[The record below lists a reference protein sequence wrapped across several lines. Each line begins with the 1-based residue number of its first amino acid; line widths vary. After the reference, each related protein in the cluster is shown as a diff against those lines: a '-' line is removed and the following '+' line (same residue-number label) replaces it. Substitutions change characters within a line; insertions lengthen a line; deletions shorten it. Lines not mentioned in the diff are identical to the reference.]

1 MAPKIVFI
9 IPYRDRY
16 THRVF
21 FSNYMKIVL
30 KDMPEDEYEIYF
42 SHQKDKR
49 PFNRGAVKN
58 IGFLAIREKYPNEYK
73 DITFVFN
80 DVDIVPYTS
89 GIINYATR
97 PGIVKHFYGFNYALG
112 GLFSIT
118 GGDFER
124 TNGFPNMWFWGQEDT
139 TMNDRTLR
147 AGLSIRRDIFFPI
160 GHPSIIQ
167 LFDGMTRLCSRKQVL
182 QNENFYDGLSSI
194 RNTRLEIVDQDI
206 NIEDFDVGT
215 DPAHLDSFTRNITEP
230 IIVPKR
236 RVGMMGTLNR

>member
-9 IPYRDRY
+9 VPYRDRY

-30 KDMPEDEYEIYF
+30 KDIPEDDYEIYF
-42 SHQKDKR
+42 SHQKDTR

-58 IGFLAIREKYPNEYK
+58 IGFLAIREKYPREYK

-89 GIINYATR
+89 GIINYATV

-112 GLFSIT
+112 GSFSIK

-139 TMNDRTLR
+139 IINDRAIR
-147 AGLSIRRDIFFPI
+147 AGLNIRRDIFFPI

-167 LFDGMTRLCSRKQVL
+167 LFDGMTRLCSRKQAARR
-182 QNENFYDGLSSI
+182 ENIHDGLSSI
-194 RNTRLEIVDQDI
+194 SNTSLSIEDQDI
-206 NIEDFDVGT
+206 NIKQFEVGS
-215 DPAHLDSFTRNITEP
+215 DPAMQDAFARNITEP
-230 IIVPKR
+230 LMVNRP
-236 RVGMMGTLNR
+236 RVGLMSAISR